1 MKIYN
6 NNRGLKLFIGGRASG
21 KTTRAIERLKE
32 YPSAYLIVPYS
43 QMKKHLYSEI
53 KDQHRI
59 LTFDEF
65 LSLEGIQGKKKV
77 ILDECFH
84 YSDVLL
90 AELYYTLGQLDVEV
104 IGFGTPRG
112 EEGVDNNNPVSL
124 ENHKVLSPA
133 FFKGL
138 SEFDTA
144 ILKRYNNKPFLVFNN
159 GELNG
164 DIESVE
170 IYDKQGYVKIL

>member
-6 NNRGLKLFIGGRASG
+6 NNRGLKLFTGGRASG

-32 YPSAYLIVPYS
+32 YPTAYLIIPYEY
-43 QMKKHLYSEI
+43 MKKQLYSDI
-53 KDQHRI
+53 KDQSRI

-65 LSLEGIQGKKKV
+65 LSLKEGQGAEKV
-77 ILDECFH
+77 ILDECFR

-112 EEGVDNNNPVSL
+112 DENYDKNNHINSDTLLHPKFFEE
-124 ENHKVLSPA
+124 LS
-133 FFKGL
+133 K
-138 SEFDTA
+138 FDTA
-144 ILKRYNNKPFLVFNN
+144 ILKRYKNKDAIVVFNN
-159 GELNG
+159 GDLNT
-164 DIESVE
+164 DINNVHLTYKE
-170 IYDKQGYVKIL
+170 GYSRIL